1 MAVTTTTI
9 AGTDSLS
16 GSRITINDNFKTLE
30 DALNS
35 VLNVF
40 DIVTGTFNN
49 ASYGSNNDILTNGIV
64 INGSGLTNAL
74 TVNQADVNILN
85 GNIKI
90 ASAYHL
96 LIGSQLQLNQTNID
110 NNPSPGG
117 SVPTWDLRSAGF
129 ATNPDQVAGMILPNL
144 SAGAYNDID
153 DSAGTTL
160 PLGTLVYTDE
170 NAVGGTDAPLRF
182 FWDDGQG
189 AGPQWFKIQMT
200 AV

>member
-64 INGSGLTNAL
+64 INGNGLTNAL

-85 GNIKI
+85 GSIKI

-96 LIGSQLQLNQTNID
+96 LIGSQLQLNQTNIPEV
-110 NNPSPGG
+110 NGTI
-117 SVPTWDLRSAGF
+117 PTWDLRSAGF
-129 ATNPDQVAGMILPNL
+129 ATNPDQVAGMILPNI

-170 NAVGGTDAPLRF
+170 NTTATDAPLRF
-182 FWDDGQG
+182 FWDDGT
-189 AGPQWFKIQMT
+189 GPKWFKITMQP
-200 AV
+200 A